1 MGKSMKEPVSEAYKT
16 FNKAID
22 KVLKEP
28 VGPQRWAAAYNL
40 WLTLSPGNSRIAA
53 EVAQENKLFREANSA
68 VGNKFGK
75 VADKNSSMRNFMT
88 LPSGLYYTIERADP
102 EAFKKESNAQ
112 KMRKT
117 FPQFTRSE
125 VY

>member
-1 MGKSMKEPVSEAYKT
+1 MKAAVDAITDAHKT

-22 KVLKEP
+22 RVLKEP
-28 VGPQRWAAAYNL
+28 VGPQRWTAAYNL
-40 WLTLSPGNSRIAA
+40 WLTLSPSNKRIAA
-53 EVAQENKLFREANSA
+53 EVAHENKLFREANSA

-75 VADKNSSMRNFMT
+75 VADKNSSLRNFMT
-88 LPSGLYYTIERADP
+88 LPSGLYYVIERADP
-102 EAFKKESNAQ
+102 MAFKKPSNAQ

-125 VY
+125 SW